1 MGQLSVVWV
10 VPPIVGLVAYVG
22 VRLFW
27 KKDELGIAARRKRSL
42 GVNYA
47 GAEKRLP
54 QADLR
59 LDRVSSS
66 WGTATL
72 PTVGV
77 IGGFAI
83 GWYLS
88 NSQSPLV
95 ATLMRLAAFL
105 N

>member
-47 GAEKRLP
+47 APKNDCRKLICVSIGSRPHGAP
-54 QADLR
+54 QHC
-59 LDRVSSS
+59 
-66 WGTATL
+66 
-72 PTVGV
+72 
-77 IGGFAI
+77 
-83 GWYLS
+83 
-88 NSQSPLV
+88 
-95 ATLMRLAAFL
+95 
-105 N
+105 